1 MLLTEALVLLAVDSA
16 DRRHALERA
25 GHLLVLRRQLLA
37 VAAPRRIELDERDTF
52 SREAVGCDLQHVVVA
67 LIEPRLGRLP
77 HAAHA
82 ATAKAAAHATM
93 EPSLEA
99 AAAHVEVKVGAATTA
114 AATAHTAAKEHVEHV
129 HWVAAAEAG
138 AATRAA
144 RRAALLEALL
154 AMHVVQSALFRV
166 GQSFICL
173 RHLLELL
180 LGLLLVLHVAVW
192 VPFQCLPP
200 ICLFDVLLRRVLS
213 NTQDVVVLA
222 IATCQHM
229 LGACRQRQQQQ
240 QHRRQRGP
248 SGSAAHACP
257 TAERCSSSAG
267 RGLPFFAGP
276 AVCRCADRHCSCVLL
291 DRLSEQDLRQERE
304 VTRAL
309 PTPGNRE
316 TVGSEAAHVDAT
328 APLVSASPVAP
339 RRCARSL
346 RGREAAGTARV
357 GSLGKGVG
365 PSTPPHARK
374 RVPLPHPGCS
384 T

>member
-1 MLLTEALVLLAVDSA
+1 MMVCCAPLT
-16 DRRHALERA
+16 
-25 GHLLVLRRQLLA
+25 
-37 VAAPRRIELDERDTF
+37 
-52 SREAVGCDLQHVVVA
+52 
-67 LIEPRLGRLP
+67 
-77 HAAHA
+77 
-82 ATAKAAAHATM
+82 
-93 EPSLEA
+93 
-99 AAAHVEVKVGAATTA
+99 TTA
-114 AATAHTAAKEHVEHV
+114 
-129 HWVAAAEAG
+129 
-138 AATRAA
+138 R
-144 RRAALLEALL
+144 
-154 AMHVVQSALFRV
+154 
-166 GQSFICL
+166 
-173 RHLLELL
+173 
-180 LGLLLVLHVAVW
+180 GLLLHASSPTPPEQHTGCNTSRYHLCQLPAILHDCTDVAVNAACPTRDGYVYCHSTW
-192 VPFQCLPP
+192 KPQVATTTIRSSSDDNPHQQRQQP
-200 ICLFDVLLRRVLS
+200 
-213 NTQDVVVLA
+213 TQDVVVLA